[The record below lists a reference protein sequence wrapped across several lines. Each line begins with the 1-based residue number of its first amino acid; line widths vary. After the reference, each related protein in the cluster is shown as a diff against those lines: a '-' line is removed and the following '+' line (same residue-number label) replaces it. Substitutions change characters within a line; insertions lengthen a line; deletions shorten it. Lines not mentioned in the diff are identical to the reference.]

1 MQVQPHRFFSIRP
14 FLLAAA
20 LCALAGSALAQATP
34 VGLWRTIDDE
44 TKTEKSL
51 VRITDNAG
59 VLSGKI
65 EKLADPTKANA
76 VCEKCTDERKDQPVV
91 GMMILR
97 NVRASDPGVWEGGEI
112 LDPNNGKNYR
122 VKLRP
127 IDGGKQLEVRGYIG
141 VPMLG
146 RTQTWIRVE

>member
-1 MQVQPHRFFSIRP
+1 MAFVV
-14 FLLAAA
+14 
-20 LCALAGSALAQATP
+20 CAVAGSALAQVSP

-51 VRITDNAG
+51 VRISENAG

-65 EKLADPTKANA
+65 EKITDPAKANA
-76 VCEKCTDERKDQPVV
+76 VCEKCTDERKDQLVL
-91 GMMILR
+91 GMTILR
-97 NVRASDPGVWEGGEI
+97 NVRMSDPGVWEGGEI
-112 LDPNNGKNYR
+112 LDPNNGKDYR
-122 VKLRP
+122 VRLRP
-127 IDGGKQLEVRGYIG
+127 TEGGKQLEVRGYIG

>member
-1 MQVQPHRFFSIRP
+1 MQTHRITPFIVRP
-14 FLLAAA
+14 FVLAAA
-20 LCALAGSALAQATP
+20 LFALAGSAMAQVSP

-65 EKLADPTKANA
+65 EKITDPAKATA
-76 VCEKCTDERKDQPVV
+76 VCEKCTDERKDQPIQ
-91 GMMILR
+91 GMTIVR
-97 NVRASDPGVWEGGEI
+97 NVRASEPGVWEGGEI

-127 IDGGKQLEVRGYIG
+127 VDGGKQLEVRGYIG
-141 VPMLG
+141 TPLLG

>member
-1 MQVQPHRFFSIRP
+1 MPVHFIRSFFVRP
-14 FLLAAA
+14 IVFAAA
-20 LCALAGSALAQATP
+20 LCALAGSALAQTSP

-65 EKLADPTKANA
+65 EKITDPAKATA
-76 VCEKCTDERKDQPVV
+76 VCDKCTDERKDQPIL
-91 GMMILR
+91 GMTIVR

-127 IDGGKQLEVRGYIG
+127 IEGGKQMEVRGYIG